1 MRSGAALQNVYTLE
15 MQPEKPLEEEID
27 KALNRQ
33 TSEDDTHPSPVDR
46 FRLYGLRSSDCRIQ
60 ARYLLYASWI
70 QLESE
75 RHFARVEKLREQ
87 ADPDVRN
94 TIAAR

>member
-1 MRSGAALQNVYTLE
+1 

-33 TSEDDTHPSPVDR
+33 TSEDDTHPSPVDP
-46 FRLYGLRSSDCRIQ
+46 FRLYAPIHPIAEYKLATCYTHLGYSSK
-60 ARYLLYASWI
+60 ARV
-70 QLESE
+70 
-75 RHFARVEKLREQ
+75 HFARVEKLREQ